1 LMCDFLHVKRG
12 NGMEFHFT
20 QEEDQFRSEIRQ
32 FLANNLPPDWDG
44 TSIDEEDA
52 AAITRSFT
60 RKLAAR
66 GWLAMAWP
74 KEYGGQAAGHIRQL
88 IYNEEMA
95 YHLAPGAF
103 NMGVAWVGPAIML
116 YGTDEQKQRYLP
128 RIARGEDIWCT
139 LYSEP
144 AAGSDLAALQTRAVL
159 EGDEFVINGH
169 KIWTSGAHIADWGW
183 LAARTDL
190 DAPKHKGIST
200 FVVNMKTPGITVR
213 PLINMAGEHGFN
225 EVFFDDVRIP
235 KENLVGELN
244 RGWYHIAVA
253 LDFERSGIQSY
264 AIARRTLQDLASLV
278 RNHRSTLL
286 NLPTARLGLAERVIE
301 LNVGTLLAYRVAWM
315 QSHGKVPNY
324 EASMSKL
331 LGSELTQRI
340 AQTGMVI
347 IGMCGQLMPGSLRAP
362 LSGRYALA
370 YLRAVSSTIAAGTS
384 EIQRNIIAT
393 RGLGLPR
400 G

>member
-1 LMCDFLHVKRG
+1 
-12 NGMEFHFT
+12 MEFHFS

-32 FLANNLPPDWDG
+32 FLASNLPPDWDG
-44 TSIDEEDA
+44 TSIDEADA

-278 RNHRSTLL
+278 RNHRSALL

-315 QSHGKVPNY
+315 QSQGKVPNY

-331 LGSELTQRI
+331 FGSELTQRI